1 MAIADNHVWFDTSI
15 TPHLALSPRGLRLVS
30 TLLLTPALVLGIFL
44 VIYKAWPASCFVGG
58 ESLLAV
64 LALHW
69 SAHRLSQQ
77 GERVLLT
84 DRDLIVE
91 RWNKRKHSS
100 ERMEPAWV
108 RLERRMHE
116 EFGCEALFLR
126 VSNRRLRVA
135 TALGAER
142 RAQFADRLQAAL
154 DARRRGFTRGA
165 S

>member
-1 MAIADNHVWFDTSI
+1 M
-15 TPHLALSPRGLRLVS
+15 
-30 TLLLTPALVLGIFL
+30 IF
-44 VIYKAWPASCFVGG
+44 KAWPATCFVGA

-69 SAHRLSQQ
+69 CAHRLSQQ

-91 RWNKRKHSS
+91 RWNKRSRRS
-100 ERMEPAWV
+100 TRMEPAWV

-126 VSNRRLRVA
+126 VSDRRLRVA
-135 TALGAER
+135 AMLGAEG
-142 RAQFADRLQAAL
+142 RAQFADQLQAAL
-154 DARRRGFTRGA
+154 DARRRGFA
-165 S
+165 SGQA